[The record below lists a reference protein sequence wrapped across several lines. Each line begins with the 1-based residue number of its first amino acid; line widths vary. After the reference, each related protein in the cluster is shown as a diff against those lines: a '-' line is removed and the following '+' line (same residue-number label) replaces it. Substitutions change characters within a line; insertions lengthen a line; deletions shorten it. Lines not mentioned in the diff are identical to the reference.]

1 MPPKFHVAFTRDFL
15 DPHGELAYGDIGLSE
30 LDKAP
35 HIAYRFL
42 DEFHSTL
49 APEQIAEV
57 EGLVTIYGYVK
68 PETFARGAARLL
80 VIGRSGVG
88 YDRIDVAACTAH
100 DVALMNA
107 PTAMRLPTASSSLM
121 FMLVLSKRLMELQ
134 RLAQQGRWDLRGEVM
149 GFELKGR
156 TLGIVGLGHTGSGLA
171 ELVAPFQMRVIA
183 HSPRADPEQA
193 RRLNVELVSLDQ
205 LLRESDFVAL
215 HCRLTDETRGLIG
228 ARELA
233 LMKPTAY
240 LINMA
245 RGPVVD
251 HAALVEA
258 LTARRIAGAGLD
270 VFHTE
275 PLPAADPIL
284 HLDNVIATPHW
295 LSGTRDAFL
304 CAGLS
309 NCEGLLRAAQGQLP
323 NHIVNREVIE
333 RPGFQAKLARFRR
346 AVGTDDKR

>member
-1 MPPKFHVAFTRDFL
+1 MPQFQLAFSRDFL
-15 DPHGELAYGDIGLSE
+15 TEAGELAYGDIGLSKLNE
-30 LDKAP
+30 SPDL
-35 HIAYRFL
+35 INYRFL
-42 DEFHSTL
+42 DAYASVIT
-49 APEQIAEV
+49 PEQIAEV
-57 EGLVTIYGYVK
+57 DGLVIIYPHIT
-68 PETFARGAARLL
+68 PETFARGAERLTF
-80 VIGRSGVG
+80 IGRSGVG
-88 YDRIDVAACTAH
+88 YDRINLEACTAH

-107 PTAMRLPTASSSLM
+107 PQAMRLPTASASLM

-134 RLAQQGRWDLRGEVM
+134 HLTRQGRWDLRGQTQ

-156 TLGIVGLGHTGSGLA
+156 TLGIIGLGHTGSGLV

-183 HSPRADPEQA
+183 YSPHADPEQA
-193 RRLNVELVSLDQ
+193 RRLHVKLTSLDE

-251 HAALVEA
+251 QAALVDA
-258 LTARRIAGAGLD
+258 LQTRRIAGAGLD
-270 VFHTE
+270 VFHIE
-275 PLPAADPIL
+275 PLAADDPL
-284 HLDNVIATPHW
+284 LQLDNVVATPHW

-304 CAGLS
+304 YAGLT
-309 NCEGLLRAAQGQLP
+309 NCEGMLRAAHGELP
-323 NHIVNREVIE
+323 ENIVNRAVID
-333 RPGFQAKLARFRR
+333 RPGFQKKLARFQRR
-346 AVGTDDKR
+346 R